1 MRLKD
6 VGVSTSKQ
14 PATARANDEKVV
26 VPGVYGVWAR
36 RIVAFAEA
44 AASERVLDLASRRGV
59 VAANLVG
66 RIGTNTAAPGGDSSL
81 SMLATAGSLD
91 PEIESFPARR
101 GRLARGAWRPRGDGH
116 LPQPATHKNPSTVLY
131 S

>member
-14 PATARANDEKVV
+14 PETARANDEKVV

-59 VAANLVG
+59 AARNLVG
-66 RIGTNTAAPGGDSSL
+66 RIGTNTVAPGGDSSL
-81 SMLATAGSLD
+81 SMLATAGSLG
-91 PEIESFPARR
+91 PEIQSLSVRR
-101 GRLARGAWRPRGDGH
+101 GRWALAAWRFCCE
-116 LPQPATHKNPSTVLY
+116 NP
-131 S
+131 